1 MIAIYNAQAQEEMDA
16 QHTTA
21 RACFS
26 CRASEKRANPRGRLY
41 DQQGNRWHQREH
53 GEVHPGVSFA
63 GQEARQNDAPPSS
76 VSGLRPL
83 GPYLLLRLDQISRA
97 NSLLASGS
105 IALISATALET
116 AMFPP
121 SPSNNSR
128 SSIRIYQHAIDTTA
142 IHGRTRTGERAF
154 GHRDRLLLTELMPAE
169 RPLGVLRVTRPS
181 VRSTKWQSSAN
192 P

>member
-1 MIAIYNAQAQEEMDA
+1 M
-16 QHTTA
+16 
-21 RACFS
+21 RKL
-26 CRASEKRANPRGRLY
+26 KR
-41 DQQGNRWHQREH
+41 RWTRSTRRRVPAFPAGHRKKEPILV
-53 GEVHPGVSFA
+53 GDYMTNKEIDGINGSTGKFTLAFRFA

-128 SSIRIYQHAIDTTA
+128 SSIRIYQHTIDTTA
-142 IHGRTRTGERAF
+142 IHGPTRTGERAF
-154 GHRDRLLLTELMPAE
+154 GRR
-169 RPLGVLRVTRPS
+169 
-181 VRSTKWQSSAN
+181 
-192 P
+192 